1 MPSASLWS
9 ALELGGGPRLPNR
22 IVMAPCT
29 RNRCTADLSPPHDA
43 IEHYAS
49 RAEAGLLITEATMIA
64 PEVQGYLDTP
74 GLFLDSHEAAW
85 SRVASAVH
93 ERGGRIFVQLWH
105 TGRVAHSYFS
115 GQQPVGASDVLD
127 RVPRRQAGVASLY
140 NERPRMLSS
149 TQVEGV
155 IAQHR
160 DSALRAKR
168 AGFDGV
174 EVHGANGYLIE
185 QFLRSHTNR
194 RTDDWGGD
202 PERRAR
208 FGIEVVRACI
218 DVFGEGRVGLRLS
231 PAAYFGEMTWTPG
244 DNEAYA
250 ALLSALADLPL
261 AYVHTGIVEDCAYDY
276 LGGTSTEFL
285 RRHWRG
291 CLIANGAYTPERAE
305 QMLREGSC
313 ELVSFGKLFLANPDL
328 PRRLRDGLALTAYS
342 PSLRL
347 PPTYARSPNLGPD
360 APVFV
365 R

>member
-1 MPSASLWS
+1 MASLWS
-9 ALELGGGPRLPNR
+9 PLELGGGLQLPSR

-29 RNRCTADLSPPHDA
+29 RNRCTADLSPPDDA

-49 RAEAGLLITEATMIA
+49 RADAGLLITEATMIA
-64 PEVQGYLDTP
+64 PEVQGYIDTP

-85 SRVASAVH
+85 KQVVEAVH
-93 ERGGRIFVQLWH
+93 GRGGRIFLQLWH

-115 GQQPVGASDVLD
+115 GQQPVGASEVLD
-127 RVPRRQAGVASLY
+127 RVPRRQAGVASLF
-140 NERPRMLSS
+140 NERPRMLSGAE
-149 TQVEGV
+149 VEDV
-155 IAQHR
+155 IKQHR
-160 DSALRAKR
+160 NCAVRAKR

-185 QFLRSHTNR
+185 QFLRSHTNC
-194 RTDDWGGD
+194 RTDEWGGN

-208 FGIEVVRACI
+208 FGIEVVRTCV

-244 DNEAYA
+244 DNESYA
-250 ALLSALADLPL
+250 ALLSAIEALPL
-261 AYVHTGIVEDCAYDY
+261 AYVHTGIVEDCVYDY
-276 LGGTSTEFL
+276 LGGTSTQFL
-285 RRHWRG
+285 RRHWKGR
-291 CLIANGAYTPERAE
+291 LIANGAYTPESADA
-305 QMLREGSC
+305 MLREGLC
-313 ELVSFGKLFLANPDL
+313 DMVSFGKLFLANPDL
-328 PRRLRDGLALTAYS
+328 PARLREGRALNAYL

-347 PPTYARSPNLGPD
+347 PPTYARSPYLGPD

>member
-1 MPSASLWS
+1 MAGASLWS
-9 ALELGGGPRLPNR
+9 PLELGGGLRLPNR
-22 IVMAPCT
+22 MVMAPCT
-29 RNRCTADLSPPHDA
+29 RNRCTADLSPPEDA

-49 RAEAGLLITEATMIA
+49 RSEAGLLISEATMIA
-64 PEVQGYLDTP
+64 PEVQGYIDTP

-85 SRVASAVH
+85 QRVVEAVH
-93 ERGGRIFVQLWH
+93 ARGGRIFTQLWH

-115 GQQPVGASDVLD
+115 GEQPVGASEVLD
-127 RVPRRQAGVASLY
+127 RVPRRQAGIASLY
-140 NERPRMLSS
+140 NEQPRMLSG
-149 TQVEGV
+149 TEVEGV

-160 DSALRAKR
+160 RAAVRAKR

-185 QFLRSHTNR
+185 QFLRGHTNT
-194 RTDDWGGD
+194 RTDDWGGS

-208 FGIEVVRACI
+208 FGIEVVRACVE
-218 DVFGEGRVGLRLS
+218 VFGEGRVGLRLS

-244 DNEAYA
+244 DNEAYV
-250 ALLSALADLPL
+250 ALLSALAHVPL

-276 LGGTSTEFL
+276 LGGTSTQFL

-291 CLIANGAYTPERAE
+291 CLIANGAYTAE
-305 QMLREGSC
+305 SAGQMLRDGGC
-313 ELVSFGKLFLANPDL
+313 DLVSFGKLFLANPDL
-328 PRRLRDGLALTAYS
+328 PSRLREGRPLIPYS

-347 PPTYARSPNLGPD
+347 PPTYVRSPNLGAD